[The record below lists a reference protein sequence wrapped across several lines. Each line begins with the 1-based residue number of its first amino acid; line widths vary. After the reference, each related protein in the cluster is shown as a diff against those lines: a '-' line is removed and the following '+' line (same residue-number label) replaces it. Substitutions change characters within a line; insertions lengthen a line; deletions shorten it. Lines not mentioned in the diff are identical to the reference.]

1 VPSRITQIGVAAC
14 FVLAAAGVFTSSVVA
29 VGCGTQ
35 CDRNP
40 DDPPVLYTE
49 GTTTNPGT
57 PSAFYETSPQEGPYL
72 PFPPG
77 RTYRFTHG
85 LGGPPRHW
93 EADIA
98 FNPSPVATTDG
109 GRARGG
115 TARCAGNQCTL
126 ERTTDTVLEIRNDTC
141 SDVWLRVTASHP
153 RLGTADGMPD
163 SGAPPLPEPDAAPA
177 P

>member
-1 VPSRITQIGVAAC
+1 MPSRITQIGVAAC
-14 FVLAAAGVFTSSVVA
+14 FVVVAAGVFTSSVVA

-40 DDPPVLYTE
+40 NDPAVLYTE
-49 GTTTNPGT
+49 GITTDLGT
-57 PSAFYETSPQEGPYL
+57 PDAFYESSPPGGPYL

-85 LGGPPRHW
+85 LGGPPGGW
-93 EADIA
+93 TAYLA

-115 TARCAGNQCTL
+115 TVTCAGNQCTY
-126 ERTTDTVLEIRNDTC
+126 ERVTDSVFELRNDTC
-141 SDVWLRVTASHP
+141 SDVWLRVTAEHP
-153 RLGTADGMPD
+153 ELGKMTD
-163 SGAPPLPEPDAAPA
+163 SGAAPVPEPDAAPA